1 MVNRTS
7 CVYRRCCSKGGVC
20 NHCPP
25 WVLCFSCFLLFCLKK
40 NDRIPEDIFLQIIYH
55 TFVHLFFCT
64 FSQWRGFT
72 LSRVTIVLLIIL
84 VILIAILIA
93 LYFLGKRLE
102 ARQAQSDAQIQS
114 MKQPMTLLVIDKKR
128 LRLKEA
134 GLPDQ
139 VIQQT
144 PWYAKRS
151 KVPVVKAK
159 VGPQFINFIC
169 DEKIFDSVPVKKQ
182 VKAMV
187 SGIYIVEVKGIR
199 GSLQT
204 DGEPKKKSWI
214 EKLQEK
220 AGAKPVK

>member
-1 MVNRTS
+1 M
-7 CVYRRCCSKGGVC
+7 
-20 NHCPP
+20 
-25 WVLCFSCFLLFCLKK
+25 
-40 NDRIPEDIFLQIIYH
+40 
-55 TFVHLFFCT
+55 
-64 FSQWRGFT
+64 
-72 LSRVTIVLLIIL
+72 SRVTIVLLIIL
-84 VILIAILIA
+84 VILVGVLIA
-93 LYFLGKRLE
+93 LYFVGKRLQ
-102 ARQAQSDAQIQS
+102 ARQEQSDEQIQA

-128 LRLKEA
+128 LKLKES

-169 DEKIFDSVPVKKQ
+169 DEKIFDSIPVKKQ
-182 VKAMV
+182 IKAMV
-187 SGIYIVEVKGIR
+187 SGIYIVEVKGLR
-199 GSLQT
+199 GRLQT
-204 DGEPKKKSWI
+204 DSEPRKKSWI

>member
-1 MVNRTS
+1 MSRLT
-7 CVYRRCCSKGGVC
+7 
-20 NHCPP
+20 
-25 WVLCFSCFLLFCLKK
+25 
-40 NDRIPEDIFLQIIYH
+40 II
-55 TFVHLFFCT
+55 
-64 FSQWRGFT
+64 
-72 LSRVTIVLLIIL
+72 LLIIL
-84 VILIAILIA
+84 VILLAVLIV
-93 LYFLGKRLE
+93 LYFMGKRLQS
-102 ARQAQSDAQIQS
+102 RQEESEEQIQAS
-114 MKQPMTLLVIDKKR
+114 KQPMTLLVIDKKR
-128 LRLKEA
+128 LKLKES

-139 VIQQT
+139 IIQQT

-169 DEKIFDSVPVKKQ
+169 DEKIFDSIPVKKQ

-199 GSLQT
+199 GKLPT

-220 AGAKPVK
+220 AGARPVK